1 MNMESQESFSVMT
14 DIWQLEQGGFRA
26 MRLLASSESKRSISE
41 ESMTRPI
48 PSRIDWRLS
57 AGFTCR
63 VAWKANQAASCS
75 NRGCVT
81 IYPYMALR
89 KTSREFFQPPE
100 DL

>member
-1 MNMESQESFSVMT
+1 
-14 DIWQLEQGGFRA
+14 

-63 VAWKANQAASCS
+63 VAWKLTRRHHAQIGVCNNLSIY
-75 NRGCVT
+75 GVT
-81 IYPYMALR
+81 
-89 KTSREFFQPPE
+89 QN
-100 DL
+100 